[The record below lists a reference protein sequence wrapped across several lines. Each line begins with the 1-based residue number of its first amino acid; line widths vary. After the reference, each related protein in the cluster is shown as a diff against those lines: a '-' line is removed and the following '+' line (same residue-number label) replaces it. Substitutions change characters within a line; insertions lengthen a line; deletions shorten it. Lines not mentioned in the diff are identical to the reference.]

1 MIDAVSASDIRN
13 RGTKVINP
21 FIGDI
26 PSQSEL
32 EDELEQLYEA
42 M

>member
-1 MIDAVSASDIRN
+1 LDAVSAADIRN

-21 FIGDI
+21 FIGVI
-26 PSQSEL
+26 PSQGEL